1 MQTYKRNKKQMK
13 KIVITSLCFW
23 CLSIFSQ
30 TQNLITYDY
39 IESGDWNGNWV
50 SSIPTTGNYSNISAS
65 PPNSTVL
72 YGAGGNTYESDTYE
86 LPNISVNPLNQH
98 YFRME
103 LSAQNI
109 TNFFGMGSGMDTNDH
124 VLIQLSTDGGINYF
138 DEIKITGRENAVW
151 DYNNNSLVSK
161 NSNGTLSTYTPSGG
175 GDRTLL
181 GDGYCAAELY
191 IPQGVSDVS
200 LRIQVQ
206 ANTTG
211 EDWWLDNFELW
222 EIEEIA
228 LPVELSSF
236 IGNSY
241 PNLNLIEWT
250 TQSESNSD
258 YFSLERSINGVNW
271 EEITQIHAAGA
282 SNEEIRYSFNDH
294 ELHSIY
300 YYRLIQY
307 DIDGLYNMFG
317 PIVVQRT
324 IKERKIIKC
333 FNLIGQEV
341 DIVKSK
347 GVIII
352 IYNDGTLIKTIK

>member
-1 MQTYKRNKKQMK
+1 MK
-13 KIVITSLCFW
+13 KIIITCLYFLC
-23 CLSIFSQ
+23 LNIFSQ
-30 TQNLITYDY
+30 TENLIVYDH
-39 IESGDWNGNWV
+39 IESGDWGGNWI
-50 SSIPTTGNYSNISAS
+50 SSIPTTGNYPNVSVS

-72 YGAGGNTYESDTYE
+72 YGAGSNTPESDIYE

-98 YFRME
+98 YFWME
-103 LSAQNI
+103 LSAQNF
-109 TNFFGMGSGMDTNDH
+109 TNFFGLMDAGLDTSDY

-138 DEIKITGRENAVW
+138 DEIKITGRENAIW
-151 DYNNNSLVSK
+151 DYNNGSFISK
-161 NSNGTLSTYTPSGG
+161 NSNGVLSTYSPSGG

-181 GDGYCAAELY
+181 GDGYCAVELY
-191 IPQGVSDVS
+191 IPQGVSDIS

-206 ANTTG
+206 ANTLG

-222 EIEEIA
+222 EIEEIS

-236 IGNSY
+236 TGNSY

-250 TQSESNSD
+250 TQSEYNSD
-258 YFSLERSINGVNW
+258 YFSLEKSINGVNW
-271 EEITQIHAAGA
+271 EEITQISAAGT
-282 SNEEIRYSFNDH
+282 SNEEIGYSFNDYD
-294 ELHSIY
+294 LHSIC

-307 DIDGLYNMFG
+307 DIDGLYDMFG

-333 FNLIGQEV
+333 FNLMGQEV

-352 IYNDGTLIKTIK
+352 VYDDGTLIKTIK